1 MTTTISPTEETEKNA
16 FILHFAPLMKKLTD
30 EDFYDFCQLNPD
42 LRIECTAE
50 GDLIIMPP
58 TGAETGG
65 RNFALIGLIYAW
77 AIADGTGKGFD
88 SSTIF
93 KLPNGARRSPDVS
106 WIKVSRWEALTDK
119 ERRGFP
125 PLCPDFVIE
134 LRSHTDSISTLQEK
148 MEEYIDNGAELG
160 WLIDPFEKKVYVYR
174 PGAQVER
181 FDNPE
186 TVSGDPLLKGFA
198 LTLEKIW

>member
-1 MTTTISPTEETEKNA
+1 MTTTIRPIEKREENA
-16 FILHFAPLMKKLTD
+16 VILHFAPLMKKLTD

-65 RNFALIGLIYAW
+65 RNFALIGLFYAW
-77 AIADGTGKGFD
+77 AIADETGKGFD

-93 KLPNGARRSPDVS
+93 KLPNGAHRSPDLS
-106 WIKVSRWEALTDK
+106 WVKLSRWDALTDN
-119 ERRGFP
+119 ERRGFA

-134 LRSHTDSISTLQEK
+134 LRSHTDSLPMLQEK
-148 MEEYIDNGAELG
+148 MNEYIANGAQLG
-160 WLIDPFEKKVYVYR
+160 WLINPFEKKVYVYR
-174 PGAQVER
+174 PGAQVECL
-181 FDNPE
+181 DDPE
-186 TVSGDPLLKGFA
+186 TVAGDPLLKGFT
-198 LTLEKIW
+198 LTLVEIW